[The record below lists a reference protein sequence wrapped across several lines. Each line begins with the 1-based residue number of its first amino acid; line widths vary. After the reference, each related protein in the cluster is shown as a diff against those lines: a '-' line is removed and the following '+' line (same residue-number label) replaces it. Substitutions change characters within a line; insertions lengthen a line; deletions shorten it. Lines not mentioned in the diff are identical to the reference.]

1 MCELTNGG
9 TPKTGVAEFWG
20 GQHQWVTPAEM
31 GKRPTPYIDATE
43 RKLTDSGLASCSAS
57 PLPPHSVI
65 LSSRAPI
72 GHLVINT
79 VPMSFNQG
87 CKGLVPKPGLDYK
100 FLYYFLLANVEL
112 LNALGT
118 GATFKELSGGKLK
131 EVALPVPP
139 LAEQKRIVA
148 LLDEAFEG
156 IAKATANAERN
167 LANARELLAVI
178 RQERF
183 MALRDLAPTS
193 TLGEICKF
201 ENGDRGANYPGKQHR
216 VSEGVPFINAGH
228 LSEAGID
235 FSEMDYISPE
245 RFSLLGNGKIRPNDV
260 LFCLRG
266 SLGKFACVN
275 ELDKG
280 AIASSLVI
288 LRPSERLNLA
298 YLLEYLAGPI
308 CAAMIAKYKGG
319 AAQPNLGAKDLKK
332 FEIPLPAHDI
342 QRSTAEELS
351 SFAAQTR
358 DVETAYRA
366 KIAGCMELRQ
376 SLLRKAFSGQL
387 TDKEAVA
394 A

>member
-1 MCELTNGG
+1 MIKWNKLAVEDCIEKLPTTEKIQRKDFLNEGKF
-9 TPKTGVAEFWG
+9 PIVSQEAEFINGYWDDELA
-20 GQHQWVTPAEM
+20 VLKL
-31 GKRPTPYIDATE
+31 KRPVVVFGDHTKALKFIDFDFVRGADGV
-43 RKLTDSGLASCSAS
+43 K
-57 PLPPHSVI
+57 I
-65 LSSRAPI
+65 LS
-72 GHLVINT
+72 
-79 VPMSFNQG
+79 
-87 CKGLVPKPGLDYK
+87 PKPFLDCK
-100 FLYYFLLANVEL
+100 FFYYALMANPVRTLGYARHYRLLAKTEIQ
-112 LNALGT
+112 
-118 GATFKELSGGKLK
+118 FPQE
-131 EVALPVPP
+131 
-139 LAEQKRIVA
+139 LAEQRRIVSM
-148 LLDEAFEG
+148 LDEAFEG

-183 MALRDLAPTS
+183 MALRDLAPAS

-228 LSEAGID
+228 LSEGGID
-235 FSEMDYISPE
+235 FSEMDYISSE
-245 RFSLLGNGKIRPNDV
+245 RYSLLGNGKIRPNDV

-275 ELDKG
+275 ELDEG

-288 LRPSERLNLA
+288 IRPSERLNLA

-308 CAAMIAKYKGG
+308 CAAMIGKYKGG

-332 FEIPLPAHDI
+332 FEIPLPSHDI
-342 QRSTAEELS
+342 QRSIADELS
-351 SFAAQTR
+351 TFAAQTR

-366 KIAGCMELRQ
+366 KIASCMELRQ

-387 TDKEAVA
+387 TGKEAVA